1 MFKIISKIVLAG
13 CGLLLASTVG
23 NAQNSRANCTDDAML
38 VFDGSG
44 SMAAVRHNG
53 LARPRIEEARKAI
66 EKSIPQVTPFRK
78 MGLVIFGPG
87 PEDSCSNIDL
97 RFKPQ
102 SDAAPRIIADV
113 NGLSPIGE
121 TPLTDAVK
129 IAVDALD
136 VRNKPGVVVLL
147 TDGRESCRR
156 DPCVLASQLAAEKNV
171 TVHVIGFKVRAQ
183 YFQWNGQ
190 GARHGRTTARCLA
203 DKTGGKYVSTESTE
217 ELVAALQET
226 LSCPMTATRSKRDP
240 YPFPG

>member
-23 NAQNSRANCTDDAML
+23 NAQNSSANCTDDAML

-156 DPCVLASQLAAEKNV
+156 DPCVLASQLAAEKTSRYMLSASRSVLN
-171 TVHVIGFKVRAQ
+171 IS
-183 YFQWNGQ
+183 NGM
-190 GARHGRTTARCLA
+190 ARGPGMDEQRP
-203 DKTGGKYVSTESTE
+203 
-217 ELVAALQET
+217 AALQT
-226 LSCPMTATRSKRDP
+226 RRAASTCPLNRQRNWSRRFRKPCRAP
-240 YPFPG
+240 